1 MLDMFVSLWGG
12 IEDDDDFQEEVPKD
26 GLENTQNECGDRLG
40 KKEICQ
46 DIFLLA
52 SIGCLITCA
61 SIRGCQEIKKHRAVS
76 AEKAKV
82 IQIQNQR

>member
-1 MLDMFVSLWGG
+1 MLDMFVSLWDN
-12 IEDDDDFQEEVPKD
+12 IEDDDFQEEDAPKD
-26 GLENTQNECGDRLG
+26 NFQNTQNESGDKLG

-46 DIFLLA
+46 GIFLLA

-61 SIRGCQEIKKHRAVS
+61 SIRGCQEIKKHRTVS